1 MKNAVRSPNSN
12 PQTDQGADADTVA
25 RPRRSVA
32 TLRDVSD
39 ALADAAR
46 YGIPSIADWP
56 HREVDFRILERV
68 LDGLDHPVEAFGTL
82 FPAVWSNLSPEMR
95 DRIPGNARNNHM
107 RLTARVP
114 RAIGILRPDLDPWSA
129 LQLLA
134 DVELPTN
141 AGVVGEVRW
150 RALRDGLEPNEIDSG
165 WIAAQL
171 ATIDPQRETQHRN
184 IYQFLVRLAKQPRV
198 RQTGLLR
205 EDLRMP
211 REGARDGAAITAVAV
226 TGHDL
231 DPGAGTQPGL
241 DRGRVPVRQQVDNPG
256 PLQIADQ
263 CTVSLS
269 HAPSPVVDTDNAE
282 VTFRGLC
289 RVSNT
294 AQKGAL
300 RTTKMALTVFRRMK
314 PSGRWRSYR
323 GRGNLNQELPRK
335 GMMKKARA
343 DARAFGGAIYRK
355 GSTMSGMSVPAPD
368 RASRT
373 VLRRMSSRN
382 RIPVSRDT

>member
-1 MKNAVRSPNSN
+1 MKNAMRSPNSN

-107 RLTARVP
+107 RLSAKVP

-150 RALRDGLEPNEIDSG
+150 RALRDGLEPVEIDSG

-211 REGARDGAAITAVAV
+211 PTARQARRAV
-226 TGHDL
+226 TLPNWLQDIYDASDRPTQNGLNRLWRTIVHHGLGAYSVEDILALICSGKLEHDAAQCVEPIK
-231 DPGAGTQPGL
+231 PGSWHRYIQC
-241 DRGRVPVRQQVDNPG
+241 VRRA
-256 PLQIADQ
+256 L
-263 CTVSLS
+263 
-269 HAPSPVVDTDNAE
+269 
-282 VTFRGLC
+282 LC
-289 RVSNT
+289 RVDD
-294 AQKGAL
+294 
-300 RTTKMALTVFRRMK
+300 
-314 PSGRWRSYR
+314 PSKYSEKIKHR
-323 GRGNLNQELPRK
+323 
-335 GMMKKARA
+335 
-343 DARAFGGAIYRK
+343 
-355 GSTMSGMSVPAPD
+355 
-368 RASRT
+368 
-373 VLRRMSSRN
+373 
-382 RIPVSRDT
+382 